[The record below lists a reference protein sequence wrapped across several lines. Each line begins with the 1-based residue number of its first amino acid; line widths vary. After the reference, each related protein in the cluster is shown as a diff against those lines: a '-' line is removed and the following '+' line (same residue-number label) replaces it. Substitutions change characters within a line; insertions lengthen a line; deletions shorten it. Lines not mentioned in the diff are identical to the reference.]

1 MALPEDW
8 KLHGGT
14 TKWSLKQAMR
24 DVVPARI
31 LERRKEGFSIP
42 MKNWLRGPLRPLMG
56 ELVGGIKERGWFE
69 GAEVD
74 RLVDEHLRGREN
86 HAHRLWCL
94 MSLEL
99 SLGSLERYS
108 R

>member
-1 MALPEDW
+1 MGNVL
-8 KLHGGT
+8 
-14 TKWSLKQAMR
+14 
-24 DVVPARI
+24 PARI
-31 LERRKEGFSIP
+31 LARRKEGFSIP
-42 MKNWLRGPLRPLMG
+42 MKNWLRGPLRPLLG
-56 ELVGGIKERGWFE
+56 ELVGGVRERGWFE

-86 HAHRLWCL
+86 HAHRLWWL

-99 SLGSLERYS
+99 SLRTLERSS